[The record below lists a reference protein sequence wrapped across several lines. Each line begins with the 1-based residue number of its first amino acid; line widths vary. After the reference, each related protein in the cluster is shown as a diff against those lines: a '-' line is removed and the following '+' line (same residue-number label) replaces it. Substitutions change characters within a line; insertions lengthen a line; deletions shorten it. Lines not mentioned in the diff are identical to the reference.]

1 MACPYFRPNRFGAVC
16 AVGGDAV
23 AQGLLCQQGYARG
36 ICKVFPVD
44 AQADAVMICAA
55 LETPASLIVRFSVE
69 RNYLPVSVGEHEHFY
84 NGLDW
89 NPAIADENIR
99 AQMNHYLDGF
109 LQLRQELI
117 ECQKNS

>member
-1 MACPYFRPNRFGAVC
+1 M
-16 AVGGDAV
+16 
-23 AQGLLCQQGYARG
+23 AQGLLCQQGYARQ
-36 ICKVFPVD
+36 ICKVFPVH

-55 LETPASLIVRFSVE
+55 LETPASVIVRFTVE

-84 NGLDW
+84 HGGEW